1 MERVTIDDAEVT
13 AYGEESH
20 RRELGAL
27 LGASDVAISHYR
39 IAPGDGFPGGL
50 HAHMDQEEIFY
61 VLSGEATFDWL
72 SPDQEESDVMTVGA
86 GEVVRFA
93 PGEFKSGQNDAD
105 QPLVA
110 LALGAPKDTE
120 EVPVPLTC
128 PECGHPKVRPEWP
141 DGETILVCPDC
152 GAENVP
158 DGCPDCGADMKVAL
172 GEGTETVVVC
182 RECGTEAPTPFG
194 E

>member
-1 MERVTIDDAEVT
+1 MERVTIGDVEPQS
-13 AYGEESH
+13 YGEETH
-20 RRELGAL
+20 RRELSDL
-27 LGASDVAISHYR
+27 LGTSDVAISHYR

-50 HAHMDQEEIFY
+50 HAHLDQEEIFY

-72 SPDQEESDVMTVGA
+72 GPDREASDVITVTG

-93 PGEFKSGQNDAD
+93 PGEYKSGRNEAAED
-105 QPLVA
+105 LVA
-110 LALGAPKDTE
+110 LALGAPKETE
-120 EVPVPLTC
+120 EIPVPLTC

-141 DGETILVCPDC
+141 DGETLLVCPDC

-158 DGCPDCGADMKVAL
+158 EGCPDCGADMKTAL
-172 GEGTETVVVC
+172 GDENETVVVC
-182 RECGTEAPTPFG
+182 RDCGTEAPNPFG